1 MESIHCRLYIED
13 STFEFAEGQLKL
25 STWKLQRKV
34 LTESFSWEFQLETIP
49 QLPTFWPLES
59 CGGFARSAL
68 HRWTEETTRDKER
81 RHKKR
86 QQEKRQQEER
96 VLWCSVQDSLS
107 AGLSQ
112 WGLHMRSH
120 SNEEAAEVFV
130 FGAFVERLPLCADR
144 CKSRPLASLVLLT
157 GVKRRVPL
165 IKFESNYLIQD
176 SWFRSLNTKLR
187 RCTWSLF
194 DRVKS

>member
-1 MESIHCRLYIED
+1 MESIHCRLYNVD

-86 QQEKRQQEER
+86 QQEKRKQEER
-96 VLWCSVQDSLS
+96 VLWCSLS

-112 WGLHMRSH
+112 CRTLSMRTPH
-120 SNEEAAEVFV
+120 EE
-130 FGAFVERLPLCADR
+130 
-144 CKSRPLASLVLLT
+144 SLQWR
-157 GVKRRVPL
+157 GC
-165 IKFESNYLIQD
+165 
-176 SWFRSLNTKLR
+176 RSLCVR
-187 RCTWSLF
+187 SLC
-194 DRVKS
+194 RTTSSVCRSVQIQTTSVLSTPHGR